1 MATIILQSSS
11 PKSEAWDAIHFETVL
26 EVIAVEPLH
35 ITRLSSQFL
44 FSTSNYQDTLSDER
58 GGLIG
63 SSRFQARTRE
73 YCDTVS
79 VLRHHFLWSISMWCG
94 DVSASRLVK
103 REKP

>member
-1 MATIILQSSS
+1 MAKIILQSSS

-63 SSRFQARTRE
+63 SSRLQARTRE
-73 YCDTVS
+73 YYDT
-79 VLRHHFLWSISMWCG
+79 RKRIA
-94 DVSASRLVK
+94 ASFFVVNKHVVRR
-103 REKP
+103 RERIKT